1 MLPATQAG
9 RSQDGAREEQIMAW
23 LRIALTALAILC
35 TAAHAQSPADFY
47 RGRTI
52 DLYIGY
58 SVGGGYD
65 VYARLIARHI
75 GKHIPGNPTVVPK
88 NMEGA
93 GSLRLANW
101 IAQVAPRDGT
111 VFGAVSRG
119 APFDPLL
126 GQKAAQFS
134 GTDFTW
140 VGSANNEV
148 SLCVASDTAP
158 VATFEDVRS
167 KELTVGS
174 TGAADDTAQFPKVLN
189 AVLGTRFKIIT
200 GYPGGNEVS
209 LAIERG
215 EVQGRCGWSWSSI
228 KATHERW
235 VTSGKIRLL
244 VQLALERH
252 PDLPKVPLITELA
265 KTDEQR
271 QLLKLIFARQVVGRP
286 YLAPPG
292 LPADR
297 ADALRQA
304 FTATMNDPEFRADAE
319 KSKLEINPVAGD
331 RVDALV
337 REIYRTPAAVTQHAA
352 AILN

>member
-1 MLPATQAG
+1 M
-9 RSQDGAREEQIMAW
+9 IMTTG
-23 LRIALTALAILC
+23 LRIVLATLVFSG
-35 TAAHAQSPADFY
+35 TAAHAQSPAEFY

-52 DLYIGY
+52 DLDIGY

-65 VYARLIARHI
+65 VYARLVARHM
-75 GKHIPGNPTVVPK
+75 GKHIPGNPNVVAK

-126 GQKAAQFS
+126 GQKAAQYR

-140 VGSANNEV
+140 IGSANNEV
-148 SLCVASDTAP
+148 SLCVASDASP
-158 VATFEDVRS
+158 VATFDDVLS
-167 KELTVGS
+167 KDLAVGS

-235 VTSGKIRLL
+235 VQEGKIRLL

-252 PDLPKVPLITELA
+252 PDLPKVPLVTELA
-265 KTDEQR
+265 KTNEER

-292 LPADR
+292 VPADR
-297 ADALRQA
+297 ADALRRA
-304 FTATMNDPEFRADAE
+304 FMATMNDPEFRTDAD

-331 RVDALV
+331 KVDALV
-337 REIYRTPAAVTQHAA
+337 RDIYRTPPPVTQHAA

>member
-1 MLPATQAG
+1 MKGLSAMGSLRYLLRCGILISAMQLLPISAGQA
-9 RSQDGAREEQIMAW
+9 QP
-23 LRIALTALAILC
+23 
-35 TAAHAQSPADFY
+35 AAEFY
-47 RGRTI
+47 KGKNV
-52 DLYIGY
+52 DLLIGY

-75 GKHIPGNPTVVPK
+75 GKHIPGNPSVVPK

-111 VFGAVSRG
+111 AFAAVSRG

-126 GQKAAQFS
+126 GQKAAQFV

-140 VGSANNEV
+140 IGSANNEV
-148 SLCVASDTAP
+148 SLCVASDASP
-158 VATFEDVRS
+158 VASFDDVLR

-200 GYPGGNEVS
+200 GYPGANEVS
-209 LAIERG
+209 LAIDSG

-235 VTSGKIRLL
+235 VKEAKIRLL
-244 VQLALERH
+244 VQLALE
-252 PDLPKVPLITELA
+252 
-265 KTDEQR
+265 
-271 QLLKLIFARQVVGRP
+271 
-286 YLAPPG
+286 
-292 LPADR
+292 
-297 ADALRQA
+297 
-304 FTATMNDPEFRADAE
+304 
-319 KSKLEINPVAGD
+319 
-331 RVDALV
+331 
-337 REIYRTPAAVTQHAA
+337 
-352 AILN
+352 